1 MPHRTNI
8 TLCKLVNRIR
18 IELLTFGSAAVLPP
32 WQGQVMSPVF
42 SRLYYISNG
51 SFTLT
56 DSDGNSFALE
66 QGNWYLIP
74 SQYSF
79 SYRCSESM
87 EHFYFHIKLCD
98 FDGTDLLRY
107 CKAPLQLKNYQ
118 PIDSAFLLQSIE
130 SKDVITGLFLRQ
142 KISQILLSFI
152 EENQIDIRCDDY
164 SPCIYKAL
172 QYIKQNLSMGLSLSE
187 IAENIFVSKST
198 LTKHFKKELSMSV
211 NEYICNTIFSEA
223 ERLLMT
229 TSISIGDLSQRFGFS
244 DQLYFSRRFKE
255 IFGKSPREYRKERQL

>member
-1 MPHRTNI
+1 MTHATNI
-8 TLCKLVNRIR
+8 PLCKLVNRIR
-18 IELLTFGSAAVLPP
+18 IELLTFGSAIVLPP

-42 SRLYYISNG
+42 SRLYYICNG
-51 SFTLT
+51 SFTLA
-56 DSDGNSFALE
+56 DDNGNAYTLE
-66 QGNWYLIP
+66 RGNWYLIP

-79 SYRCSESM
+79 HYRCSEAM
-87 EHFYFHIKLCD
+87 EHFYFHVKLCD

-107 CKAPLQLKNYQ
+107 CKTPLQLNEQK
-118 PIDSAFLLQSIE
+118 PVDSDLLQKSIT
-130 SKDVITGLFLRQ
+130 SKDVLTGLFLRQ
-142 KISQILLSFI
+142 LVSNILLRFLQ
-152 EENQIDIRCDDY
+152 ENQINVHCDDY

-172 QYIKQNLSMGLSLSE
+172 QYIQQNLSMKLSLTE
-187 IAENIFVSKST
+187 IAENIYVSKST

-211 NEYICNTIFSEA
+211 NEYICNRIFSEA

-229 TSISIGDLSQRFGFS
+229 TSVSIHDLSQRFGFT